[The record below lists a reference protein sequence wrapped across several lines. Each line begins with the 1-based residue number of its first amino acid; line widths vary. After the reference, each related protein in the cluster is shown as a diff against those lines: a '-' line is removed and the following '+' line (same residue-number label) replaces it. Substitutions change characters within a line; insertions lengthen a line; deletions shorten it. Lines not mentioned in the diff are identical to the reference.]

1 MRLRTQI
8 SLIIFPLVIIPL
20 TWIGWLI
27 FNQLLEEINLAS
39 KRQMTGAIT
48 QIEKSLQQLENTAKN
63 NINLFASSQIFQKYI
78 KTENEDDRYLMQQ
91 PLLIKRF
98 SEYQLTYPEYYKISF
113 ITPKG
118 FIDTSVSLKEDLTPP
133 GINHKAN
140 YIPVSADTKR
150 ATIRYAKENTSE
162 NVALHVYKS
171 LYSIDRSIDPDKID
185 HSTNPNIWMSKH
197 QGFLSISISIDK
209 IISEIRQYTAENNV
223 AMVLLNEQFQNIAS
237 TYKLASADKLP
248 EVFLKA
254 RKNKAPIVL

>member
-118 FIDTSVSLKEDLTPP
+118 FIDTS
-133 GINHKAN
+133 
-140 YIPVSADTKR
+140 
-150 ATIRYAKENTSE
+150 
-162 NVALHVYKS
+162 
-171 LYSIDRSIDPDKID
+171 
-185 HSTNPNIWMSKH
+185 
-197 QGFLSISISIDK
+197 LSIYLRAS
-209 IISEIRQYTAENNV
+209 RFGV
-223 AMVLLNEQFQNIAS
+223 ANQIKFEFIA
-237 TYKLASADKLP
+237 AC
-248 EVFLKA
+248 
-254 RKNKAPIVL
+254 